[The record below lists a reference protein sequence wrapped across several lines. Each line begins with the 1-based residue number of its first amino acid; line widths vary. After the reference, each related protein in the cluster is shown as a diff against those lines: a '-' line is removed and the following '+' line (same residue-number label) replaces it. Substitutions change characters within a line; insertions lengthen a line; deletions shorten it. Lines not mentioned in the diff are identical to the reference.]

1 MKTLYKSLL
10 LGLIIVFNSCGEKEN
25 TVTVDNSKPVN
36 VKVATVSP
44 DDNNPFVTASGTV
57 EAVDNANLSTRM
69 MGYVE
74 RIYVKVGD
82 KVNKGQLLLAINNS
96 DLQAKKAQVNA
107 SITEARAA
115 FANAEKDYNRYTN
128 LFKEN
133 SASQKELDDITANYN
148 MAKARLEGAKQMK
161 NEVEAQFAY
170 ANIRAPFSGVV
181 TARFVE
187 EGTMA
192 NPGMPLLSVESP
204 KQFEVVARVAENSIN
219 QLKTDMEVD
228 VVISS
233 INTTVKGKVT
243 EVSSSSANTGGQ
255 YLVKVILD
263 EKNDKIKSGMF
274 ATVQFP
280 LEKSETQKSNTK
292 ILVPQ
297 DALVYRGQLTGIY
310 TVSQQNTA
318 VLRWLRTGRTF
329 GNQVEVLSGLSTDES
344 YIVSSEGKLYNGAKL
359 SPSSILPK
367 VKEVTDETNQ

>member
-204 KQFEVVARVAENSIN
+204 KQFKVVARVAENSIN